1 MKRLTATNEENDSE
15 MFSARDGGMRSLLF
29 CLGASLAGMSVLVG
43 CDHTY
48 YRSLSPSQTAQ
59 DCFSDDSHVGSCF
72 GLPSWGGACQAPD
85 GTIIPRNTFKVL
97 GDYNNTSPG
106 GEAVKS
112 PEVGCTHKYNAGTQP
127 FPCTDNY
134 VWISRAYVSFDLST
148 VNPKIGSLVVA
159 TLSWEPTS
167 QHYELGWAKS
177 KYGAPH
183 CFQALW
189 RVIGP
194 WQPLGVPGEPVTSE
208 LDQNWAGVPPQKI
221 AITPAVKK
229 LLAAGGSRLHLCFT
243 GDESQAPYQEWEC
256 YTTLKSLTLNLTYTA
271 K

>member
-1 MKRLTATNEENDSE
+1 MKPLTATNEDNYSE
-15 MFSARDGGMRSLLF
+15 MFSPRDERRPSLLF
-29 CLGASLAGMSVLVG
+29 CLAAAVAGVSMLVG

-48 YRSLSPSQTAQ
+48 YQSLSPSQTAQ
-59 DCFSDDSHVGSCF
+59 DCYSDESHNGVGCTGWSTM
-72 GLPSWGGACQAPD
+72 GMACEAPD
-85 GTIIPRNTFKVL
+85 GTIIPHNTFKVL
-97 GDYNNTSPG
+97 DIAKPP
-106 GEAVKS
+106 K
-112 PEVGCTHKYNAGTQP
+112 VGCTHKYNAGTQP
-127 FPCTDNY
+127 APCTDTY
-134 VWISRAYVSFDLST
+134 IWISRAYVSFDLST

-177 KYGAPH
+177 KYGPPH
-183 CFQALW
+183 CFRALW

-194 WQPLGVPGEPVTSE
+194 WKPLGVPGEPVTDE

-221 AITPAVKK
+221 TITPAVKK
-229 LLAAGGSRLHLCFT
+229 LLADGGSRLDLCFT
-243 GDESQAPYQEWEC
+243 GDEESHLYEEWEC

>member
-1 MKRLTATNEENDSE
+1 M
-15 MFSARDGGMRSLLF
+15 
-29 CLGASLAGMSVLVG
+29 LVG

-59 DCFSDDSHVGSCF
+59 DCYSNETHEGVCTS
-72 GLPSWGGACQAPD
+72 LPSWGMTCEAPD
-85 GTIIPRNTFKVL
+85 GTVIPHNTFKVL

-106 GEAVKS
+106 GEIVK
-112 PEVGCTHKYNAGTQP
+112 PPKVGETHKYNAGTGAL
-127 FPCTDNY
+127 PCTDTY
-134 VWISRAYVSFDLST
+134 IWISRAYVSFDLST
-148 VNPKIGSLVVA
+148 VNPKIESLAVA

-177 KYGAPH
+177 KYGPPH
-183 CFQALW
+183 CFRALW
-189 RVIGP
+189 QVIGP
-194 WQPLGVPGEPVTSE
+194 WKSLGVPGDPITE

-221 AITPAVKK
+221 TITPVVKK
-229 LLAAGGSRLHLCFT
+229 LLATGGWRLHLCFT
-243 GDESQAPYQEWEC
+243 GEESHYGYQEWEC